1 MKTYQRSKPEVP
13 SPAGTY
19 SVGALHQHLM
29 PAMLR
34 RSIKVL
40 ALPKKRRS
48 SFSVTAVALLLF
60 STMHLLGQGFGT
72 VSGTVLD
79 ATGAAVVGAKVMALE
94 VDTRHETAV
103 TTDSAGNY
111 VFISL
116 PSGHYNVKVTA
127 PGFQTFEATN
137 ITLKANQPFSVIAKL
152 RVGATSSTVQV
163 SAANA
168 GSYASLD
175 STSAT
180 RTGTPL
186 IEVPQSVEV
195 LNRALIRDQDRRT
208 LADALVNVSGVV
220 PTRSEEILF
229 VSPLVRGFPAEIY
242 TDGLAMF
249 GNTTTANDP
258 TSLVGVER
266 IEVVKGPNSTMYG
279 GGLGSPLG
287 GLINVVSVR
296 PEPKLNGYVGF
307 RGGNFG
313 TLDPYGDVNIPL
325 SRTVAARV
333 SGEYQRNDS
342 WVDLLSGDRWSLQP
356 AMSFQFGPKTDLF
369 VQGRF
374 NHRDQL
380 EYSGL
385 PAELAMSGEID
396 RNAFVGAPVGQPHTR
411 LDSNTGSLELNH
423 AFTDNLHWTTS
434 ARYYFSQANEHG
446 SFVYPGLVVLDPNP
460 PVYNIYTLDMS
471 NNPVREGTFDTN
483 LVASLRGLGGKHELL
498 AGVSYDHTNFYSEMG
513 FSGVPVGQE
522 DLAHPAYNLSFG
534 PETPASL
541 FQTDR
546 YQTTAVYGQDQAT
559 YGRLSLTGS
568 VRYTKLD
575 FREREQA
582 TDKTYNHA
590 SGRIGGTFRVA
601 SGISLYAAYATAFRG
616 AFGLVVQQAPKPE
629 TSQNVEGGLK
639 LALSRAHL
647 AGTIA
652 VFNQT
657 RDNVATSDPNN
668 LGYSI
673 QVGQQRA
680 RGAEADMTWEPL
692 RSFSLLA
699 NYAYTQA
706 TVTQDTAAAG
716 DLGNFLQ
723 RVPRNSGRVAGRYRI
738 QNGFAKGLAFGAGV
752 TAFTKKEITLP
763 NTVTSPGYAA
773 VDAQASYD
781 FGRYTLQ
788 GSAVN
793 LTARKTFDA
802 YEYFG
807 FPVVMPN
814 QPISGFVT
822 LKIRLRK
829 D

>member
-1 MKTYQRSKPEVP
+1 
-13 SPAGTY
+13 
-19 SVGALHQHLM
+19 
-29 PAMLR
+29 
-34 RSIKVL
+34 
-40 ALPKKRRS
+40 
-48 SFSVTAVALLLF
+48 
-60 STMHLLGQGFGT
+60 
-72 VSGTVLD
+72 VLD
-79 ATGAAVVGAKVMALE
+79 ASGAAIAGATVTITQL
-94 VDTRHETAV
+94 DTGRQTSV
-103 TTDSAGNY
+103 TTNGSGNY
-111 VFISL
+111 VFPSL
-116 PSGHYNVKVTA
+116 PPGHYNVKVTA
-127 PGFQTFEATN
+127 PGFQIFEETN
-137 ITLKANQPFSVIAKL
+137 TTLKVNQSLSVIAKL
-152 RVGATSSTVQV
+152 RVGATTSTVQV
-163 SAANA
+163 TAADA
-168 GSYASLD
+168 GSFASLD
-175 STSAT
+175 SASAT
-180 RTGTPL
+180 RTSTPL
-186 IEVPQSVEV
+186 IDVPQSVEV
-195 LNRALIRDQDRRT
+195 LNRTLIRDQDRRT
-208 LADALVNVSGVV
+208 LGDALVNVSGVV
-220 PTRSEEILF
+220 PTKSEEILF
-229 VSPLVRGFPAEIY
+229 VSPIVRGFPAEIY

-287 GLINVVSVR
+287 GLIDMVSVR
-296 PEPKLNGYVGF
+296 PETRLNGYVAL

-313 TLDPYGDVNIPL
+313 TLDPYGDLNIPL
-325 SRTVAARV
+325 NTKIAARLA
-333 SGEYQRNDS
+333 GEYQRNDS
-342 WVDLLSGDRWSLQP
+342 WVDVVSGDRWSLQP
-356 AMSFQFGPKTDLF
+356 AMSFHPGPKTDIL

-380 EYSGL
+380 EYSGI
-385 PAELAMSGEID
+385 PAVLAMAGQVD
-396 RNAFVGAPVGQPHTR
+396 RNAFAGAPVGQPHTR
-411 LDSNTGSLELNH
+411 LDSRMATLDLNH
-423 AFTDNLHWTTS
+423 TFTDSLRWNTS

-446 SFVYPGLVVLDPNP
+446 SFVYPGLNPDPNP
-460 PVYNIYTLDMS
+460 PVYWIYTLDMS
-471 NNPVREGTFDTN
+471 NNPVREGTFDTD
-483 LVASLRGLGGKHELL
+483 LEASLRGLGGKHELL

-522 DLAHPAYNLSFG
+522 DLAHPTYNLSFG

-559 YGRLSLTGS
+559 YGRLDLTGS
-568 VRYTKLD
+568 VRYTRLD
-575 FREREQA
+575 FRERQQD

-590 SGRIGGTFRVA
+590 SGRVGGTFRVA
-601 SGISLYAAYATAFRG
+601 KGVALYAAYATAFRG
-616 AFGLVVQQAPKPE
+616 AFGLVVQTTPKPE

-652 VFNQT
+652 IFNQT
-657 RDNVATSDPNN
+657 RDNVATSDSNN

-680 RGAEADMTWEPL
+680 CGAEADMTWEPL
-692 RSFSLLA
+692 RAFSLLV

-763 NTVTSPGYAA
+763 NTVASPGYAA
-773 VDAQASYD
+773 VDAQTSYG
-781 FGRYTLQ
+781 FGHRFTIE

-793 LTARKTFDA
+793 LADRHTYDA

-814 QPISGFVT
+814 QPLSAYVT
-822 LKIRLRK
+822 LKIHLSK
-829 D
+829 E

>member
-1 MKTYQRSKPEVP
+1 M
-13 SPAGTY
+13 
-19 SVGALHQHLM
+19 ALTVFCLLSTL
-29 PAMLR
+29 PLFGKSGG
-34 RSIKVL
+34 SI
-40 ALPKKRRS
+40 
-48 SFSVTAVALLLF
+48 
-60 STMHLLGQGFGT
+60 
-72 VSGTVLD
+72 SGTVLD
-79 ATGAAVVGAKVMALE
+79 ATGAAIVGATVSVSERATGHASTGK
-94 VDTRHETAV
+94 TN
-103 TTDSAGNY
+103 SAGYY
-111 VFISL
+111 VLPSL
-116 PSGHYNVKVTA
+116 PAGRYNLKITA
-127 PGFQTFEATN
+127 PGFRSFEEIDAQ
-137 ITLKANQPFSVIAKL
+137 LVSDQSLQVDAKL
-152 RVGATSSTVQV
+152 IVGSTNSTVEV
-163 SAANA
+163 LANP
-168 GSYASLD
+168 YTPYTVLDAS
-175 STSAT
+175 SAT
-180 RTGTPL
+180 RTDSPL
-186 IEVPQSVEV
+186 IQVPQSVV
-195 LNRALIRDQDRRT
+195 VVDHTLIQDQDRRT

-220 PTRSEEILF
+220 STKSEELLF

-296 PEPKLNGYVGF
+296 PEPRLNGYVAF
-307 RGGNFG
+307 RGGNFD
-313 TLDPYGDVNIPL
+313 TLNPYGDLNIPINARIA
-325 SRTVAARV
+325 SRLP
-333 SGEYQRNDS
+333 GEYQRNDS
-342 WVDLLSGDRWSLQP
+342 WVDLVSGDRWSLQP
-356 AMSFQFGPKTDLF
+356 AMSFQLGRKTDLF

-380 EYSGL
+380 EYSGI
-385 PAELAMSGEID
+385 PAVQAMAGQID
-396 RNAFVGAPVGQPHTR
+396 RNAFAGAPVGQPHTR
-411 LDSNTGSLELNH
+411 LDSRMATVELNH
-423 AFTDNLHWTTS
+423 TFTDSLRWNTS

-446 SFVYPGLVVLDPNP
+446 SFVLPGLNP
-460 PVYNIYTLDMS
+460 PDPAPPIYQIFTLDMPS
-471 NNPVREGTFDTN
+471 NPVREGTFDTN
-483 LVASLRGLGGKHELL
+483 LVANLRGLGGKHELL
-498 AGVSYDHTNFYSEMG
+498 AGVSYDHTNFYSAMG
-513 FSGVPVGQE
+513 FSGIPVGEE
-522 DLAHPAYNLSFG
+522 DLAHPTYNLSFG

-559 YGRLSLTGS
+559 YGRLNLTGS

-601 SGISLYAAYATAFRG
+601 DGVALYAAYATAFRG

-629 TSQNVEGGLK
+629 TSQNVEGGVK

-652 VFNQT
+652 IFNQT
-657 RDNVATSDPNN
+657 RDNVATPDPNN
-668 LGYSI
+668 FLYSV
-673 QVGQQRA
+673 QTGQQRA
-680 RGAEADMTWEPL
+680 RGAETDLTWEPL
-692 RSFSLLA
+692 RAFSLLA

-706 TVTQDTAAAG
+706 TVTKDNSIPVG
-716 DLGNFLQ
+716 DFLQ
-723 RVPRNSGRVAGRYRI
+723 RVPRNMGRVAGHYRI
-738 QNGFAKGLAFGAGV
+738 YDGPAKGLAFGAGV
-752 TAFTKKEITLP
+752 TAFTKREITLP
-763 NTVTSPGYAA
+763 NTVTVPGYAA

-781 FGRYTLQ
+781 FGRYTVE

-814 QPISGFVT
+814 QPLSAYVT
-822 LKIRLRK
+822 LKIHLNRE
-829 D
+829 